1 MRNGSDCPI
10 VCIFV
15 ISIDFVMSECY
26 GKYFILNGE
35 LRPVVLFDN
44 KMVYEGESVYE
55 VIRLIKGKP
64 VFFNDHME
72 RLVTSVKNRKKE
84 LLADLSDIA
93 KSIIKLTRS
102 ERKKYINIK
111 IVFNYLNGT
120 QNWLVYFIESVYP
133 TVNQYKNG
141 VRGILFKAE
150 RNDPESKIINHRLRS
165 EISNRLIIEKGYEA
179 LLVNQDNLITEGS
192 RSNVFFLKDNM
203 LVTAPDNMILKGVT
217 RKHILDICS
226 KNSIIVKLECLNAN
240 DISGYE
246 AAFMTGT
253 SPMVLPYCCID
264 DIRLDVKLPLME
276 ELRRLYIQK
285 VEESVRIF
293 GPEY

>member
-15 ISIDFVMSECY
+15 HSMNFMMSECY
-26 GKYFILNGE
+26 GKNFILNGE
-35 LRPVVLFDN
+35 LQPVVLFDN

-55 VIRLIKGKP
+55 VIRLVKGSP

-72 RLVTSVKNRKKE
+72 RLVISIRNQKKD
-84 LLADLSDIA
+84 LPADMSAIA
-93 KSIIKLTRS
+93 KSIIRLTRS
-102 ERKKYINIK
+102 ERKNDINIK
-111 IVFNYLNGT
+111 IVFNYKNGS

-133 TVNQYKNG
+133 TVTQYKNG

-150 RNDPESKIINHRLRS
+150 RKDPESKLINHRLRS
-165 EISNRLIIEKGYEA
+165 EITNWLLIEKGYEA
-179 LLVNQDNLITEGS
+179 LLVNPDNMITEGS
-192 RSNVFFLKDNM
+192 RSNVFFLKNSM
-203 LVTAPDNMILKGVT
+203 LVTAPDDLILKGIT

-226 KNSIIVKLECLNAN
+226 KNGIIVKFECVKAN

-246 AAFMTGT
+246 SAFMTGT

-264 DIRLDVKLPLME
+264 DIRFNVKLPLLE
-276 ELRRLYIQK
+276 ELRRQYVLK
-285 VEESVRIF
+285 VEESIRLF
-293 GPEY
+293 RPDY